1 MKIFV
6 DENIPIK
13 TVKFLREIGHNVK
26 DIRGTS
32 DQGISDEE
40 LWHIIQEQ
48 KHMLITTDKGFSQ
61 YRNNSHFGILI
72 IRLKKPNQDKIH
84 DRIIQAISQI
94 NEGDWEN
101 LLVIMR
107 DLVQSTWRS
116 NLS

>member
-40 LWHIIQEQ
+40 LCI
-48 KHMLITTDKGFSQ
+48 
-61 YRNNSHFGILI
+61 
-72 IRLKKPNQDKIH
+72 
-84 DRIIQAISQI
+84 
-94 NEGDWEN
+94 
-101 LLVIMR
+101 
-107 DLVQSTWRS
+107 
-116 NLS
+116 